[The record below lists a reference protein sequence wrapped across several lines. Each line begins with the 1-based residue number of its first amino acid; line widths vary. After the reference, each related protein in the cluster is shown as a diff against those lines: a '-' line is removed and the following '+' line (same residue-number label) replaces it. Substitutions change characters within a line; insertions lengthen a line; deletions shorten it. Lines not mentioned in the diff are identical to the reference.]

1 MPRIS
6 KRIKN
11 FEITAEN
18 NIIQISNIKSY
29 LVDANPNY
37 EYTFSYEFPDKGMG
51 GKTRTR
57 AYNLDHFKVKAINL
71 FTKVIKEIKT
81 KEEANN
87 RYFGELRKKVSEIEK
102 KHDFLKF
109 FSRRFPEYPSL
120 SSLKIKVEA
129 VSDLEREC
137 TLIQKRLSE
146 LSKEVI
152 DENTRT
158 AYIDRTILWLKERV
172 KTIILELSE
181 LQKQLSEKK

>member
-57 AYNLDHFKVKAINL
+57 AYNLDHFNMSVFKKEKDLAEDDSVSIVKYSP
-71 FTKVIKEIKT
+71 
-81 KEEANN
+81 N
-87 RYFGELRKKVSEIEK
+87 RIELRTDSKQ
-102 KHDFLKF
+102 HTFL
-109 FSRRFPEYPSL
+109 
-120 SSLKIKVEA
+120 V
-129 VSDLEREC
+129 
-137 TLIQKRLSE
+137 LSE
-146 LSKEVI
+146 LC
-152 DENTRT
+152 
-158 AYIDRTILWLKERV
+158 
-172 KTIILELSE
+172 EL
-181 LQKQLSEKK
+181 